1 MGAPRPTD
9 PNPSQA
15 QQAVLLTES
24 GNGPTTPDEAALLAA
39 KFGQPNSAGVYGA
52 PTTGGNPA

>member
-9 PNPSQA
+9 PDPSQA
-15 QQAVLLTES
+15 QQAALLTES
-24 GNGPTTPDEAALLAA
+24 GNGPTTPDEAELLAA

-52 PTTGGNPA
+52 PATGGSAA